1 MSSDAPARSVRRRGG
16 AGGSA
21 RQKGGLVQA
30 PRGVPHNP
38 WPPFQIV
45 SAEQVEAI
53 HSASLDVLATIG
65 MEILHEPSRA
75 LLAAEGCRIEG
86 EKVFLDPA
94 MVEEKVALAPAE
106 VTLHARN
113 PANSVNRQLS
123 QNTSARAAP
132 FPLSATRITSTRLE
146 TTLAI
151 ARVCST
157 LA

>member
-53 HSASLDVLATIG
+53 HSASLDGLAEHCYQPWPQRGRIRAVHTSYNTLGIEVLRG
-65 MEILHEPSRA
+65 
-75 LLAAEGCRIEG
+75 
-86 EKVFLDPA
+86 
-94 MVEEKVALAPAE
+94 
-106 VTLHARN
+106 
-113 PANSVNRQLS
+113 
-123 QNTSARAAP
+123 
-132 FPLSATRITSTRLE
+132 
-146 TTLAI
+146 
-151 ARVCST
+151 
-157 LA
+157 